1 LSQTAVVTPSD
12 PGEVDSTR
20 IAVRSLTG
28 ILVLLV
34 VAFCFF
40 ASSICIT
47 IMLSAFLAIL
57 VEPLVKWLE
66 RIHVPRFFG
75 ASLIILAGVAVIGF
89 LIYVSYGKLTAFTD
103 EFPLYVTRISD
114 AVSPISKKIQKVQ
127 DSAGK
132 LEQDASPKKVPEVRV
147 RENTSWASYLARGV
161 GSVWGAVIIAG
172 VVPFL
177 MYFMLLAHERIYFCF
192 KTMAGKR
199 VDLDQFVSRVSAMVR
214 GYVVGNLIIGVLLS
228 AISVV
233 VFWQIGLP
241 SAVTLG
247 IVSGMLNLIPFVGIM
262 LALVIP
268 MMAGVF
274 QLDGAGPYVIIGVT
288 VILLHVVGQN
298 LLIPRLVGSRLDIG
312 PVAATVGFLFW
323 GWLWGVPGLLLAVP
337 LTAFV
342 KLLADSNPSMAHLSN
357 LLAREPQQFILRR
370 RRKAIPQT
378 SASTNPS

>member
-1 LSQTAVVTPSD
+1 MSQTAVITPSD
-12 PGEVDSTR
+12 SAAVDSTK
-20 IAVRSLTG
+20 IAVRRLTG

-47 IMLSAFLAIL
+47 ILLSAFLAIL
-57 VEPLVKWLE
+57 VDPLVKWFEEL
-66 RIHVPRFFG
+66 HVPRFFG
-75 ASLIILAGVAVIGF
+75 AGLIVLTGVAAIGF
-89 LIYVSYGKLTAFTD
+89 LIYVSYGKLTEFSD
-103 EFPLYVTRISD
+103 EFPMYVTRISD
-114 AVSPISKKIQKVQ
+114 AVSPISKRIQKVQ

-132 LEQDASPKKVPEVRV
+132 LQQDASPRKVPEVRV
-147 RENTSWASYLARGV
+147 RDGASWAGYLARGV
-161 GSVWGAVIIAG
+161 GSVWGAVIVAG

-177 MYFMLLAHERIYFCF
+177 MYFMLLAHDKIYFCC
-192 KTMAGKR
+192 KAMAGKQL
-199 VDLDQFVSRVSAMVR
+199 DLDQFLSRVNAMVR

-233 VFWQIGLP
+233 VFWQVGLP

-247 IVSGMLNLIPFVGIM
+247 IISGMLNLIPFVGII

-268 MMAGVF
+268 MMAGIF
-274 QLDGAGPYVIIGVT
+274 QLAGAGPYLIIGVT
-288 VILLHVVGQN
+288 VILLHVVAQN

-323 GWLWGVPGLLLAVP
+323 GWLWGVSGVLLAVP

-342 KLLADSNPSMAHLSN
+342 KLLADSSPSMAHLSN
-357 LLAREPQQFILRR
+357 LLAREPQRFILRR
-370 RRKAIPQT
+370 RHKVVAQT
-378 SASTNPS
+378 SANTNPS